1 MTVAL
6 IGILFAPFAAAVAV
20 LAFVQPARR
29 FLVPSGVA
37 GMLLPVVGTWLA
49 LRSDERPAEG
59 VVGDVIE
66 ESVADRL
73 AGERSEGVVAG
84 LLLVALL
91 VALLRFRAASRRE
104 RN

>member
-59 VVGDVIE
+59 VV
-66 ESVADRL
+66 
-73 AGERSEGVVAG
+73 AG